1 MTLLVAWLGRVTGK
15 IIPDKTYD
23 VSSKTLNSTK
33 PMPVTLLPAA
43 IAKAGSTESATSGR
57 RG

>member
-33 PMPVTLLPAA
+33 PMPVTLLPFT
-43 IAKAGSTESATSGR
+43 SCDSESWFH
-57 RG
+57 